1 MSSGKLTYLLALESS
16 CDDTSVAVVRGQS
29 KDAWPELMGW
39 SVQSQDVVHERFGG
53 VVPELASRAHLKNL
67 LPCIE
72 KALTESKIGWA
83 EIDVVAA
90 TSQPG
95 LVGSLLV
102 GHTAAKTLSFLF
114 EKPFISVNHIRGH
127 LASVF
132 IEARPEYPFVAAVV
146 SGGHTSLYWVESPHE
161 VLELGVTL
169 DDAMGEAF
177 DKGAKLLGLPFPGGA
192 EIDRLSQHGN
202 PSRYRFGKVTVPGL
216 NFSFSGLKSE
226 LYRLTQREADSFHR
240 EDVAASYQRALVDH
254 LMAKVT
260 AALAEKNAKRLVLVG
275 GVARNSLIRS
285 RLDSLMSEGVIEQWF
300 APSPAFCTDNAAMI
314 AFQAFQDFK
323 AGSFSTLQS
332 DVQSTVRPQR
342 NARS

>member
-16 CDDTSVAVVRGQS
+16 CDDTSVAVVRGRS
-29 KDAWPELMGW
+29 RDDWPELAGW
-39 SVQSQDVVHERFGG
+39 SVQSQDLVHERFGG

-67 LPCIE
+67 IPCIE
-72 KALTESKIGWA
+72 KALNDASIGWS
-83 EIDVVAA
+83 EIDIVAA
-90 TSQPG
+90 TGQPG

-132 IEARPEYPFVAAVV
+132 IEARPAYPFVAAVV
-146 SGGHTSLYWVESPHE
+146 SGGHTSLYWVASAHE
-161 VLELGVTL
+161 VSELGVTL

-192 EIDRLSQHGN
+192 EIDRLSKAGD
-202 PSRYRFGKVTVPGL
+202 PRRYSFGRVSVPGL

-226 LYRLTQREADSFHR
+226 LYRLCQREGESLSR
-240 EDVAASYQRALVDH
+240 EDAAASYQRALVDH
-254 LMAKVT
+254 LLAKISSAVEEKS
-260 AALAEKNAKRLVLVG
+260 ARRLALVG

-285 RLDSLMSEGVIEQWF
+285 RLDTLVNEGVIDEWF
-300 APSPAFCTDNAAMI
+300 APSPAFCTDNAVMI
-314 AFQAFQDFK
+314 GFQAFQEFK
-323 AGSFSTLQS
+323 AGRFSTLQS
-332 DVQSTVRPQR
+332 DVQSTSRP
-342 NARS
+342 ARGTRT